1 MTARSLS
8 GSAVAAM
15 AGGLWG
21 RKQREQG
28 GRGDE
33 ARRVLTDA
41 GWVSGAG
48 RGRDAAGEG
57 SRRAEQRGRARAGV
71 ARGAPRWRVCAAR
84 RRAASAGVRG
94 PDGWGPLSVTQSK

>member
-1 MTARSLS
+1 VTARSLS

-33 ARRVLTDA
+33 AQRVLTDA
-41 GWVSGAG
+41 GWVNGAG

-57 SRRAEQRGRARAGV
+57 SRRAEQCGRARAGV
-71 ARGAPRWRVCAAR
+71 ARG
-84 RRAASAGVRG
+84 RAASASVRG

>member
-1 MTARSLS
+1 M
-8 GSAVAAM
+8 
-15 AGGLWG
+15 
-21 RKQREQG
+21 
-28 GRGDE
+28 
-33 ARRVLTDA
+33 DA

-71 ARGAPRWRVCAAR
+71 ARGAPQWHVCTAR
-84 RRAASAGVRG
+84 CHAASTGVRG

>member
-1 MTARSLS
+1 VTARSLS
-8 GSAVAAM
+8 GSAVVAM

-33 ARRVLTDA
+33 VRRVLMDA

-71 ARGAPRWRVCAAR
+71 ARGAPQWRVCAAR
-84 RRAASAGVRG
+84 PALASGVLTG
-94 PDGWGPLSVTQSK
+94 GAHCQ

>member
-1 MTARSLS
+1 VTARSLS
-8 GSAVAAM
+8 GSAVVAM

-33 ARRVLTDA
+33 VRRVLMDA

-71 ARGAPRWRVCAAR
+71 ARGTPRWRVCAAR
-84 RRAASAGVRG
+84 PALASRVLTGGAHC
-94 PDGWGPLSVTQSK
+94 Q